1 MTQMED
7 AVKSRSLEEK
17 MRVHDLA
24 ELLTESTGRAV
35 AGSGGG
41 DAKSMLRSSG

>member
-17 MRVHDLA
+17 VRVRDLA
-24 ELLTESTGRAV
+24 ELIAESTEAQM
-35 AGSGGG
+35 
-41 DAKSMLRSSG
+41 K

>member
-17 MRVHDLA
+17 VRVRDLA
-24 ELLTESTGRAV
+24 ELIAESTEAQV
-35 AGSGGG
+35 
-41 DAKSMLRSSG
+41 K